1 LRRSGAL
8 DPGYDYLPAQLRVRD
23 VTNTTITYIVA
34 GGCGFLGLIAFV
46 MLLVVPAVTAYRRP
60 VERVAAVILSFYV
73 LAAFLG
79 AGVVLGALIILEW
92 PRLF

>member
-1 LRRSGAL
+1 
-8 DPGYDYLPAQLRVRD
+8 
-23 VTNTTITYIVA
+23 
-34 GGCGFLGLIAFV
+34 
-46 MLLVVPAVTAYRRP
+46 
-60 VERVAAVILSFYV
+60 V

>member
-1 LRRSGAL
+1 M
-8 DPGYDYLPAQLRVRD
+8 RD

-34 GGCGFLGLIAFV
+34 AGCGFLGLIAFV
-46 MLLVVPAVTAYRRP
+46 TLLVVPAVTAFRRP

-73 LAAFLG
+73 LAAFIG

>member
-1 LRRSGAL
+1 
-8 DPGYDYLPAQLRVRD
+8 

-34 GGCGFLGLIAFV
+34 AGCGVLGLIAFI

-60 VERVAAVILSFYV
+60 MEKVVAVVLSFYV
-73 LAAFLG
+73 LAAFVG

>member
-1 LRRSGAL
+1 LRRIGAL
-8 DPGYDYLPAQLRVRD
+8 DRGYDYLPAQSRVRD

-34 GGCGFLGLIAFV
+34 AGCGALGLMAFI

-60 VERVAAVILSFYV
+60 VERVVAVILSFYV

-79 AGVVLGALIILEW
+79 GGVVLGALIILEW

>member
-1 LRRSGAL
+1 
-8 DPGYDYLPAQLRVRD
+8 
-23 VTNTTITYIVA
+23 
-34 GGCGFLGLIAFV
+34 

-73 LAAFLG
+73 LAAFVG
-79 AGVVLGALIILEW
+79 GGVVLGALIILEW

>member
-1 LRRSGAL
+1 
-8 DPGYDYLPAQLRVRD
+8 VRD

-34 GGCGFLGLIAFV
+34 AGCAVLGLIAFI

-73 LAAFLG
+73 LAAFIG

>member
-1 LRRSGAL
+1 LRRFGAL
-8 DPGYDYLPAQLRVRD
+8 DRGYDYLPAQSRVRD

-34 GGCGFLGLIAFV
+34 AGCGFLGLMAFIL
-46 MLLVVPAVTAYRRP
+46 LLVVPAVTAYRRP

-73 LAAFLG
+73 LAAFIG

>member
-1 LRRSGAL
+1 VS
-8 DPGYDYLPAQLRVRD
+8 
-23 VTNTTITYIVA
+23 NTTVTYIVA
-34 GGCGFLGLIAFV
+34 AGCGLIGLLAFS

-60 VERVAAVILSFYV
+60 LERVAAVVLSFYV

-79 AGVVLGALIILEW
+79 AGVLLGALVILEW